1 MGEAAGRGSEGTE
14 GTGVRARDGKQH
26 GGASGMDA
34 PGTKP
39 HNATP
44 GPKESE
50 LRSEQGRACGMEV
63 PGTGTQEA
71 APRQQST
78 TGHARQ
84 TVEALQGR
92 HRSAKGI

>member
-1 MGEAAGRGSEGTE
+1 MDVLGS
-14 GTGVRARDGKQH
+14 
-26 GGASGMDA
+26 
-34 PGTKP
+34 KP

-44 GPKESE
+44 GPKEWE

-71 APRQQST
+71 APREGST

-84 TVEALQGR
+84 TVEVLQGR
-92 HRSAKGI
+92 HRSAKRR